1 MHYSRMRTARLLPY
15 LPACTAPGGLLPGG
29 GGVCCEGGVC
39 SGDWVSGQTP
49 TPVYR
54 ILDTRFWKYYLAPT
68 LRAVTR
74 MHSSRMRT
82 GRSLPYLGGSPWTEN
97 PPSRQEVTSY
107 RDPPL
112 WTDACENITLPQI
125 SFAGGNK
132 YKSFTYFHDWSKQRM
147 RLLSCRSFTFRKP
160 CSHMSSMFS
169 SRALVWTEPWDCVL
183 LSFFFKEVA
192 H

>member
-1 MHYSRMRTARLLPY
+1 MSCQSLFILGPACNEHPVTTNTFFCVPLLVVSETECKPQFLIGSLIIQWEFDFKQVWSMHYSRMRTARLLPY

-29 GGVCCEGGVC
+29 GGVCCQGGVC

-107 RDPPL
+107 RDPPPL
-112 WTDACENITLPQI
+112 WTDRRLW
-125 SFAGGNK
+125 K
-132 YKSFTYFHDWSKQRM
+132 YYLAPNFVCGR
-147 RLLSCRSFTFRKP
+147 
-160 CSHMSSMFS
+160 
-169 SRALVWTEPWDCVL
+169 
-183 LSFFFKEVA
+183 
-192 H
+192 